1 MTIPK
6 GKTVERYRQAGR
18 FAGRGSKACD
28 DALQGLYRIMEA
40 CAMICEIARCSFDKD
55 FAIKMQEIT
64 P

>member
-6 GKTVERYRQAGR
+6 GKTAELYRQAGR

-28 DALQGLYRIMEA
+28 NALQGLYRIMGA
-40 CAMICEIARCSFDKD
+40 CAMICEIAGCSFDKE
-55 FAIKMQEIT
+55 FTMKKQEIT